1 MKQLLFGIIC
11 LLLFGT
17 IIAMGEYYREQ
28 EVDETFAEAQER
40 ADTFPDL
47 PAIDTSS
54 LIPKK
59 LIDAELT
66 KIRETEER
74 VNAEAAQAAAEAKA
88 AADKLAAKQAEEEK
102 ARKVLDGRPIP
113 SLGQATE
120 TASTA
125 AKKASDD
132 NDDFFAEFMD
142 DVDDKTTSATTSVT
156 ETTTSVTKSVN
167 NVTETVQSAQ
177 ETVAATPVMVK
188 EPIQMD
194 EEGLPIAPVTVAM
207 ADTAESATALGQS
220 VTGLATD
227 ASGAVSD
234 TIGAATAVAAELP
247 TMAARTL
254 GPKVVVIGYHQFAS
268 GSEWGK
274 SSHVTPESVL
284 KRHLQII
291 KESGYEVIPLAQLL
305 AALQTGAPLPP
316 KSAVLTVDN
325 GFNNALKIAK
335 PNFDEYGFPWTF
347 FVFTKLVSTGATGA
361 TWDELL
367 VDIQEGN
374 FDVQSQTKSHNFLTR
389 RKGRDDK
396 HYAEFLK
403 KELDDSKNT
412 IEQRL
417 NQPVTAL
424 AYPFGNYNDEIITK
438 AKEYG
443 YQAML
448 TIVPKFVDFSQ
459 GPAGMSAIPRF
470 IVTKESADYL
480 ESFLSDHALQAT
492 SITPR
497 PGSVDE
503 TARPEIKLTLVPSV
517 KLDPSTVAGS
527 ISGVGDVD
535 VSYDEA
541 SHTVRLKPKSD
552 LSTRAVRV
560 QVKAKTP
567 EGQDTGLSWYY
578 YYGPKLMPTE

>member
-1 MKQLLFGIIC
+1 MKQILFGIIAV
-11 LLLFGT
+11 LLFGT

-28 EVDETFAEAQER
+28 DVDETFAEAQKR
-40 ADTFPDL
+40 VDTFPDL
-47 PAIDTSS
+47 PNIDTSS
-54 LIPKK
+54 LIPKD

-88 AADKLAAKQAEEEK
+88 AADKLAKQKAKEE
-102 ARKVLDGRPIP
+102 AANKVLEGRPIP
-113 SLGQATE
+113 SLGGAAE
-120 TASTA
+120 TAQKTTQ
-125 AKKASDD
+125 KASDST
-132 NDDFFAEFMD
+132 DDFFAEFMD
-142 DVDDKTTSATTSVT
+142 DADKTTTAASTAVT
-156 ETTTSVTKSVN
+156 ETTTSVTESVN
-167 NVTETVQSAQ
+167 QATGAASETVQAAQ
-177 ETVAATPVMVK
+177 ETVAAVPVMVK

-194 EEGLPIAPVTVAM
+194 EEGLPIAPVKVAM
-207 ADTAESATALGQS
+207 ADTTQAAGV
-220 VTGLATD
+220 VT
-227 ASGAVSD
+227 D
-234 TIGAATAVAAELP
+234 TLGAASAVAAELP

-254 GPKVVVIGYHQFAS
+254 GPQVAIIGYHQFAS
-268 GSEWGK
+268 GSDWGK

-284 KRHLQII
+284 KRHLKII
-291 KESGYEVIPLAQLL
+291 KDSGYEVIPLAQLL

-316 KSAVLTVDN
+316 KAVVLTIDN

-335 PNFDEYGFPWTF
+335 PNIDEYGFPWTF

-367 VDIQEGN
+367 VDIQDGN

-396 HYAEFLK
+396 HYAEFLQ
-403 KELDDSKNT
+403 KELEESKNT

-417 NQPVTAL
+417 NQPVTSL
-424 AYPFGNYNDEIITK
+424 AYPFGNYNDEIIAK
-438 AKEYG
+438 AKGYG
-443 YQAML
+443 YQAMF

-459 GPAGMSAIPRF
+459 GPAGMSTIPRF

-480 ESFLSDHALQAT
+480 ESFLSDHAMQAT

-503 TARPEIKLTLVPSV
+503 NARPEIKLTLVPSV
-517 KLDPSTVAGS
+517 KLDPGTVAGS
-527 ISGVGDVD
+527 ISGVSDVD
-535 VSYDEA
+535 VTYDEA
-541 SHTVRLKPKSD
+541 SHTVTLKPKSD

>member
-11 LLLFGT
+11 LLVFGT
-17 IIAMGEYYREQ
+17 IIAVGQYYNDQ
-28 EVDETFAEAQER
+28 EVDATFAEAQKR
-40 ADTFPDL
+40 VDTFPDL
-47 PAIDTSS
+47 PTIDTSA
-54 LIPKK
+54 LIPKD

-74 VNAEAAQAAAEAKA
+74 VNAEAAQAAEQAQA
-88 AADKLAAKQAEEEK
+88 AADKLAQQKAKEEAAK
-102 ARKVLDGRPIP
+102 KVLEGRPIP
-113 SLGQATE
+113 SLGQAAE
-120 TASTA
+120 TAQTTAKNASEST
-125 AKKASDD
+125 
-132 NDDFFAEFMD
+132 DDFFAEFMD
-142 DVDDKTTSATTSVT
+142 DADKKTTAATNTAANTVT
-156 ETTTSVTKSVN
+156 ETTTSVTESIN
-167 NVTETVQSAQ
+167 NVTGTATETVQAAE
-177 ETVAATPVMVK
+177 ETVAAVPVMVK
-188 EPIQMD
+188 EQIQMD
-194 EEGLPIAPVTVAM
+194 EDGLPIAPVKVAM
-207 ADTAESATALGQS
+207 ANTTEAANAVTDTL
-220 VTGLATD
+220 
-227 ASGAVSD
+227 
-234 TIGAATAVAAELP
+234 GAATAVAAELP

-305 AALQTGAPLPP
+305 DSLKTGAPLPP
-316 KSAVLTVDN
+316 KAAVLTIDN

-335 PNFDEYGFPWTF
+335 PNFDEYEYPWTF

-367 VDIQEGN
+367 VDIQDGN

-396 HYAEFLK
+396 HYAEFLQ

-417 NQPVTAL
+417 NQPVTSL
-424 AYPFGNYNDEIITK
+424 AYPFGNYNDEIIAK
-438 AKEYG
+438 AQEYG
-443 YQAML
+443 YEAMF
-448 TIVPKFVDFSQ
+448 TIVPQFVDFSK
-459 GPAGMSAIPRF
+459 GPAGMTAIPRF

-480 ESFLSDHALQAT
+480 ESFLSDHAMAAT

-503 TARPEIKLTLVPSV
+503 TARPEIKLTLVPTV

-527 ISGVGDVD
+527 ISGVSDVD
-535 VSYDEA
+535 VTYDEA
-541 SHTVRLKPKSD
+541 SHTVTLKPKSD

-560 QVKAKTP
+560 QVNAKTP

>member
-11 LLLFGT
+11 LLVFGT
-17 IIAMGEYYREQ
+17 ILAMGEYYREQ
-28 EVDETFAEAQER
+28 EVDETFAEAQKR
-40 ADTFPDL
+40 VDSFPDL
-47 PAIDTSS
+47 PNIDTSA
-54 LIPKK
+54 LIPKD
-59 LIDAELT
+59 LIEAELT

-74 VNAEAAQAAAEAKA
+74 VNAETAQAEAEAKA
-88 AADKLAAKQAEEEK
+88 AAEKLAQQKAKEEA

-113 SLGQATE
+113 SLGQAAE
-120 TASTA
+120 TAQKTA
-125 AKKASDD
+125 QKASDD
-132 NDDFFAEFMD
+132 TDDFFAEFMD
-142 DVDDKTTSATTSVT
+142 DADKKTTSASTAVT
-156 ETTTSVTKSVN
+156 ETTTSVTESVN
-167 NVTETVQSAQ
+167 NVTGAVTETVDAAQ
-177 ETVAATPVMVK
+177 ETVAAVPVMVK

-194 EEGLPIAPVTVAM
+194 EDGLPIAPVKVAM
-207 ADTAESATALGQS
+207 ANTSEAANTVADTLGTAS
-220 VTGLATD
+220 
-227 ASGAVSD
+227 
-234 TIGAATAVAAELP
+234 AVAAELP

-284 KRHLQII
+284 KQHLQII
-291 KESGYEVIPLAQLL
+291 KDSGYEVIPLAQLL
-305 AALQTGAPLPP
+305 DALKTGAPLPP
-316 KSAVLTVDN
+316 KAAVLTIDN

-335 PNFDEYGFPWTF
+335 PNFDEFGYPWTF

-367 VDIQEGN
+367 VDIQDSN
-374 FDVQSQTKSHNFLTR
+374 FDVQSQTKNHNFLTR

-396 HYAEFLK
+396 HYTEFLQ
-403 KELDDSKNT
+403 KELEDSKNT

-417 NQPVTAL
+417 NQPVTSL
-424 AYPFGNYNDEIITK
+424 AYPFGNYNDEIIAK
-438 AKEYG
+438 AQGYG
-443 YQAML
+443 YEAMF
-448 TIVPKFVDFSQ
+448 TIVPQFVDFSK
-459 GPAGMSAIPRF
+459 GPAGMTTIPRF
-470 IVTKESADYL
+470 IVTKESAGYL
-480 ESFLSDHALQAT
+480 ESFLSDHAMQAT

-503 TARPEIKLTLVPSV
+503 TARPDIKLTLVPSV

-527 ISGVGDVD
+527 ISGVEDVD

-541 SHTVRLKPKSD
+541 SNTVTLQPKSD